1 MEKAQTK
8 SPVMEGQLA
17 WLERKVWWG
26 GEEGLMK
33 IKSSLEGLNISTLF
47 MSVQECRCWVRGTR
61 TSWGKLMFVTDKGTG
76 GKIGQGAPQNT
87 LQIWH
92 RLSQSLGKLWR
103 GLPILIIW
111 VQLWAEM
118 AKPQQPQPRP
128 YPRPLPL
135 AGAAGKSIILAP
147 KLLGFWRPFAAKQ
160 QVLPW
165 EEIPVAPSNLAALA
179 SKLECVLSCFLSYF
193 IHSILSSTVKKKNLC
208 TCYFFYQDVAC
219 TCLISCQHTSGHKEG
234 ISWQPG
240 IRLCW
245 VYSCHDAVLFHLGL
259 EGLLSSC
266 WIVSGNAVIE
276 TFAKHS
282 GGVMLCGYHLE
293 SFLHSSMGRD

>member
-1 MEKAQTK
+1 MILRITWDSACDELGKVPALINWELGFITEGSKNARLGSWHLWRGTLMEKAQTK

-118 AKPQQPQPRP
+118 AKPQQPQPCP

-193 IHSILSSTVKKKNLC
+193 IHSILSSTVKKKKFVYML
-208 TCYFFYQDVAC
+208 
-219 TCLISCQHTSGHKEG
+219 LLL
-234 ISWQPG
+234 PG
-240 IRLCW
+240 C
-245 VYSCHDAVLFHLGL
+245 GL
-259 EGLLSSC
+259 YLS
-266 WIVSGNAVIE
+266 N
-276 TFAKHS
+276 
-282 GGVMLCGYHLE
+282 
-293 SFLHSSMGRD
+293 